1 MPAARRHGF
10 SFYHYGFTNVSVSAA
25 VVFLV
30 VVLVVVHVV
39 FVFVGFRIG
48 TGVLL
53 LVSVRHRVHSVC
65 TARTEVIKYAK
76 RSGET
81 PRIVFGRWTSN
92 LQRGARRLCRNSLMF
107 FLGTERNIT
116 AAQTQ

>member
-1 MPAARRHGF
+1 MTESWANPLCSFFARVRF
-10 SFYHYGFTNVSVSAA
+10 A
-25 VVFLV
+25 
-30 VVLVVVHVV
+30 
-39 FVFVGFRIG
+39 
-48 TGVLL
+48 GVLL
-53 LVSVRHRVHSVC
+53 LVSVRHRVHSAC
-65 TARTEVIKYAK
+65 TARTEVIEYAK

-107 FLGTERNIT
+107 FLGTERNTT